1 MPYHLTKKGHD
12 PYRLPR
18 QDGARPPQIAQ
29 VEVFKMTSVIRFTP
43 TLGALV
49 LFVFV
54 PGTLRAGDDSVNALD
69 GLSAPAQD
77 TQWPSDN
84 AIATFNICVPKSSAA
99 FETSASLLFLQPGSG
114 NLVYSTVVNPFPFL
128 TPHWSDQA
136 VNPRF
141 SPAFN
146 IGMRYIFDNG
156 CDIQLDWTYLNAFD
170 NASTQVAHPIA
181 LGQTSGP
188 PDIQALGP
196 SFLIGPPLP
205 FASANAL
212 AHFTYNAV
220 NLDAGLF
227 LCAGRHVALRTFA
240 GIQGARI
247 SESMSTNFLS
257 ADQIFSFTDVPKS
270 SFMGVG
276 PRLGI
281 DLRYICGNFNL
292 RGALGGAT
300 LIGGR
305 QNSIDFLTSSPTG
318 AASGLAPN
326 TQFLT
331 SPASTQVVPS
341 IDAKLAASYAIPLG
355 KFGIL
360 KCEAGYQAA
369 VYFNVINQYS
379 LTEVTNTP
387 NSFLL
392 AYQTEG
398 TTSTYLRTDVQ
409 TQSNFFVHGPF
420 AKLSFQF

>member
-1 MPYHLTKKGHD
+1 
-12 PYRLPR
+12 
-18 QDGARPPQIAQ
+18 
-29 VEVFKMTSVIRFTP
+29 MTFLDRFTP
-43 TLGALV
+43 ALGAALLLLV
-49 LFVFV
+49 
-54 PGTLRAGDDSVNALD
+54 PDTLRAEEIPANTIDGLNALV
-69 GLSAPAQD
+69 QD
-77 TQWPSDN
+77 NECPPDN
-84 AIATFNICVPKSSAA
+84 VIGTINFWVPKSSAA

-114 NLVYSTVVNPFPFL
+114 NLVYSTVITPFPFL

-136 VNPRF
+136 VNPAF

-146 IGMRYIFDNG
+146 IGMRYIFANG

-170 NASTQVAHPIA
+170 NASTQVAHPYA
-181 LGQTSGP
+181 LNQLSGP

-205 FASANAL
+205 FASADAL

-227 LCAGRHVALRTFA
+227 VCAGRHVQLRTFA
-240 GIQGARI
+240 GLQGARI
-247 SESMSTNFLS
+247 SESLSTNFLS
-257 ADQIFSFTDVPKS
+257 ADQTFSFTDVPKS
-270 SFMGVG
+270 SFTGVG
-276 PRLGI
+276 PRLGV
-281 DLRYICGNFNL
+281 DLRYIRGNFNL

-305 QNSIDFLTSSPTG
+305 LSSIDFLTSSPTG
-318 AASGLAPN
+318 AANGLVPN

-331 SPASTQVVPS
+331 SPASTQVIPG
-341 IDAKLAASYAIPLG
+341 IDAKLAASYAIPVG
-355 KFGIL
+355 KFGIFR
-360 KCEAGYQAA
+360 CEAGYQAA

-398 TTSTYLRTDVQ
+398 TTATYLRTNVE